1 MGSNPVSVLKLAIK
15 RILFALGVLLASPL
29 IVLTRLHQLI
39 LRQESGIIFGWSREI
54 VSLMPTTLGEYV
66 RLGYYWG
73 VCKRISP
80 DAAFLFGCMLAR
92 QDTVI
97 GAGSVV
103 GAYSII
109 GRAEIGENVLIGP
122 RVSVISGKYLHGRPG
137 ERAEGRDVLG
147 ERETIV
153 IGDNSWIGQDAILM
167 ADVGTSCT
175 VGAGS
180 VVYKEV
186 ADNTTVL
193 GNPARRVNVEASRK
207 QDSGEAKN

>member
-1 MGSNPVSVLKLAIK
+1 MGI
-15 RILFALGVLLASPL
+15 LLASPL
-29 IVLTRLHQLI
+29 IVMTRLHEL
-39 LRQESGIIFGWSREI
+39 LSRQRSGIIFGWSREI
-54 VSLMPTTLGEYV
+54 VSMIPTTLGESV

-73 VCKRISP
+73 VCDRISP
-80 DAAFLFGCMLAR
+80 DAAFLFGCILAR

-97 GAGSVV
+97 DAGSVI

-109 GRAEIGENVLIGP
+109 GRAKIGKNVLIGP
-122 RVSVISGKYLHGRPG
+122 RVSIISGKYLHGRPG
-137 ERAEGRDVLG
+137 ERAEGRNVLG
-147 ERETIV
+147 EREIIV

-167 ADVGTSCT
+167 ADVGTNCT

-193 GNPARRVNVEASRK
+193 GNPARRVSVEASRK
-207 QDSGEAKN
+207 GSSGEAKS